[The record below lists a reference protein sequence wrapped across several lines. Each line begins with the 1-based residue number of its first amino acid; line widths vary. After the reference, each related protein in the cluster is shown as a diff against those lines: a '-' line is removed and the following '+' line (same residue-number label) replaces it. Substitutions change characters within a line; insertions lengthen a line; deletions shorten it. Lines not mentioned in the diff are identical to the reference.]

1 MSKIHHN
8 PSTLSNDDWAESNM
22 IDSMLT
28 DIMLAGERQSSP
40 KNTANVNIGLPNSVW
55 LLVPFLIGSKRP
67 VWRQKNS
74 LTGHI

>member
-8 PSTLSNDDWAESNM
+8 PSTLSNDDWAELNM

-40 KNTANVNIGLPNSVW
+40 KNTANVNIVSQTAYDCSYLF
-55 LLVPFLIGSKRP
+55 LLEAKGQYGGKKTL
-67 VWRQKNS
+67 
-74 LTGHI
+74 